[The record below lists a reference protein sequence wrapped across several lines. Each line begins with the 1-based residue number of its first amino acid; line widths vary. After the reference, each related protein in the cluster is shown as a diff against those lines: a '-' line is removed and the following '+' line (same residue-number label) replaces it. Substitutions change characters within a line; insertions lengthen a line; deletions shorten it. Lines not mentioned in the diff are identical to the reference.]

1 MRKKRRAR
9 GHHDLTSNNSINPRT
24 RGARVLLFARNFLR
38 YPRKVGWVLPSSR
51 FLVDEVLK
59 QVDWEKARV
68 IVEYGPGVG
77 AFTSRLL
84 ERMRPDARL
93 IAFEINPEFYQYL
106 NTSFNDPR
114 LLFVRE
120 SAADVDTVLERL
132 GYSHADYIISGIP
145 FKTLTPPLRDEIV
158 RKTHSVLRPNGSFLV
173 YQFSSAVLPY
183 LEKVFGRVS
192 RDFELLNIL
201 PAQLFYC
208 AR

>member
-1 MRKKRRAR
+1 
-9 GHHDLTSNNSINPRT
+9 
-24 RGARVLLFARNFLR
+24 
-38 YPRKVGWVLPSSR
+38 
-51 FLVDEVLK
+51 VDEVLK